1 MEQEKIKDL
10 LDKYFGGN
18 TSEEEEV
25 MLRELLGSDSLN
37 DDLRN
42 EFGYLA
48 APPERIPEPSA
59 GFEERLA
66 MVTRM
71 PADTTLEP
79 VTVNPHHGAHAPGA
93 INLNDD
99 TRTAGTVNPYRTR
112 RRWLTLIGSVAAMAA
127 GLWIISSILREP
139 HGRDTYSDP
148 ALAMAEVKTILLNV
162 SERMNTGTSQLLQVG
177 DLAASPEELKGL
189 SGINQVVERN
199 LSRLRYLGDLY
210 PDNNDTE
217 TN

>member
-18 TSEEEEV
+18 TSEEEE
-25 MLRELLGSDSLN
+25 LLLKELLDDSSLPGALK
-37 DDLRN
+37 DQY
-42 EFGYLA
+42 GYISSLPA
-48 APPERIPEPSA
+48 GIPEPSE
-59 GFEERLA
+59 GFEARLA
-66 MVTRM
+66 MVTQM
-71 PADTTLEP
+71 QAD
-79 VTVNPHHGAHAPGA
+79 VTPTPRA
-93 INLNDD
+93 INPYDD
-99 TRTAGTVNPYRTR
+99 TRTAGTVNPYRTG

-127 GLWIISSILREP
+127 GIWIISSILREP

-189 SGINQVVERN
+189 SAINQVVERN

>member
-18 TSEEEEV
+18 TSEEEE
-25 MLRELLGSDSLN
+25 LLLKELLDDSSLPEAMK
-37 DDLRN
+37 D
-42 EFGYLA
+42 EYGYISSL
-48 APPERIPEPSA
+48 PVRIPEPSE
-59 GFEERLA
+59 GFEARLA
-66 MVTRM
+66 MVTHM
-71 PADTTLEP
+71 PAD
-79 VTVNPHHGAHAPGA
+79 VSGAS
-93 INLNDD
+93 
-99 TRTAGTVNPYRTR
+99 GTVNPYRTG

-127 GLWIISSILREP
+127 GIWIISSILREP

-177 DLAASPEELKGL
+177 DLAASPEELRGL
-189 SGINQVVERN
+189 SAINQVVERN

-210 PDNNDTE
+210 PQNNDTE

>member
-18 TSEEEEV
+18 TSEEEE
-25 MLRELLGSDSLN
+25 LLLKELLDDSSLPGALK
-37 DDLRN
+37 DQY
-42 EFGYLA
+42 GYISSLPA
-48 APPERIPEPSA
+48 GIPEPSA

-71 PADTTLEP
+71 PADTTFEP
-79 VTVNPHHGAHAPGA
+79 VTVNLHNGAYAPGA
-93 INLNDD
+93 INPYDD

-127 GLWIISSILREP
+127 GIWIISSILREP

-177 DLAASPEELKGL
+177 DLAASPEELRGL
-189 SGINQVVERN
+189 SAINQVVERN

>member
-66 MVTRM
+66 MVTHM

-93 INLNDD
+93 INLHDD

-127 GLWIISSILREP
+127 GIWIISSLLRET

-177 DLAASPEELKGL
+177 DLAASPEELRGL
-189 SGINQVVERN
+189 SAINQVVERN